1 MSQEN
6 FTNPTWLTRLQEA
19 GYPNFESWWNT
30 EGSLV
35 EKGNFRGSDDNSSW
49 SHVSRISLPS
59 GETLYLKRQQNHY
72 PNNILL
78 KLLRNLTFQI
88 EWKNYQA
95 LKNAGIPTLNI
106 IHFAN
111 RKHNGNRQCIIV
123 SEELKGMTPIG
134 DLIDWYNKNQWPPR
148 SQRLAMLTPIVKMI
162 RKMHDA
168 GITHNALYKRHIY
181 LNIPIHQDSPVM
193 PDHFQTCLIDLE
205 RAKFPGANSS
215 KLITHDLEKM
225 FRRIDWPAK
234 DCLWFLKQYLG
245 IDRLTPQAKVIT
257 RKIAA
262 TRKNKS

>member
-1 MSQEN
+1 MSQN
-6 FTNPTWLTRLQEA
+6 DFTDPAWLTRFQAA
-19 GYPNFESWWNT
+19 GYPNFDSWWCA
-30 EGSLV
+30 EGALV
-35 EKGNFRGSDDNSSW
+35 EEGNFRGCDDNSSW
-49 SHVSRISLPS
+49 SHVSRVTLPT
-59 GETLYLKRQQNHY
+59 GETIYLKRQQNHY
-72 PNNILL
+72 PNNTLL
-78 KLLRNLTFQI
+78 KLFRTLTFQL

-95 LKNAGIPTLNI
+95 LQEARIPTLNI

-168 GITHNALYKRHIY
+168 GIIHNSLYSRHIY
-181 LNIPIHQDSPVM
+181 LNIPIHQDSPVV
-193 PDHFQTCLIDLE
+193 PDHFQACLIDLE

-245 IDRLTPQAKVIT
+245 IDRLTPQAKIIT